1 MPKVSIIIPVY
12 NAEKYLK
19 DSVDS
24 AIKQTFQD
32 FELIIVDDGSCDN
45 SLGICTEFA
54 GRDARIR
61 VFSQTNQGVSA
72 ARNKGMEYA
81 NGEYIVFIDAD
92 DRMHPEMLETLVK
105 SCEEAHADIAICGV
119 LTCEENDS
127 VPSELDR
134 ATIMEVLSPDEALR
148 LFLRGEMIGSGV
160 WNKLF
165 RKNLIANIKFC
176 VGKRMNEDK
185 YFLFEALLQ
194 MSKAV
199 FCREQLYFYFVR
211 QDSATHKSF
220 SDRWF
225 DNLYFA
231 KRIYDT
237 VLEQFPNLEK
247 EARFCMIQ
255 TEYSLLRMM
264 VKTHAYSEYDS
275 EYRGLVYDIRKTKI
289 IDILKWYRNSTKLG
303 MGIIKWN
310 EYMFKRLMK

>member
-19 DSVDS
+19 VSVDS

-32 FELIIVDDGSCDN
+32 FELIIVDDGSSDD

-54 GRDARIR
+54 RSDARIR

-72 ARNKGMEYA
+72 ARNKGMECA
-81 NGEYIVFIDAD
+81 NGEYIIFIDAD
-92 DRMHPEMLETLVK
+92 DRMHPEMLEILVK
-105 SCEEAHADIAICGV
+105 SCEETHTDIAICGV
-119 LTCEENDS
+119 LTCKENDI
-127 VPSELDR
+127 VPGDIDKDAR
-134 ATIMEVLSPDEALR
+134 VEVLSSDEALR

-165 RKNLIANIKFC
+165 RRSLIAGIEFC

-185 YFLFEALLQ
+185 YFIFEALLYT
-194 MSKAV
+194 SKVV
-199 FCREQLYFYFVR
+199 FCREQLYFYIVR

-231 KRIYDT
+231 KKIYDT
-237 VLEQFPNLEK
+237 VLDQIPKLEK

-264 VKTHAYSEYDS
+264 VKTHAYSEYDN
-275 EYRGLVYDIRKTKI
+275 EYRELISDIRKTKV
-289 IDILKWYRNSTKLG
+289 IDILKWYRSSTKLG
-303 MGIIKWN
+303 IWIIKWN
-310 EYMFKRLMK
+310 EYMFKKLMK